1 MPTQPTEQQPLPS
14 SSSQQPPSLSDP
26 LTSWPSSPSY
36 SHYYNSSTLGTDF
49 SVLSKNPLLNR
60 IGLEP
65 VKRITLITASA
76 SFWGFI
82 LGGVIG
88 SRQTG
93 MQYLA
98 ENAHRLPKT
107 TEGWYFYHKKK
118 NYRMIYG
125 ALSKGAVYSAKTGAM
140 VALFEVLEASADFY
154 RGGADLFNSV
164 AAGLASGGIF
174 SVANKLPRQSS
185 KHAVMLGAG
194 YGLVSGS
201 LQDLSSFLK
210 GTPVWY
216 LPQSLK
222 ERSLALKIPI
232 SVENE

>member
-1 MPTQPTEQQPLPS
+1 MPNQSSEQQPLSS
-14 SSSQQPPSLSDP
+14 SSSQQHPSLSAP
-26 LTSWPSSPSY
+26 LTSWSSSPSY

-65 VKRITLITASA
+65 LKRITLITASA

-88 SRQTG
+88 SRQSG

-125 ALSKGAVYSAKTGAM
+125 ALSKGAVYSAKTGIM
-140 VALFEVLEASADFY
+140 VALFEALEASADFY

-185 KHAVMLGAG
+185 KHAIMLGAG
-194 YGLVSGS
+194 YGLISGS

-222 ERSLALKIPI
+222 ERSLALKMPT
-232 SVENE
+232 SVESE

>member
-1 MPTQPTEQQPLPS
+1 MHRSRRVARFIQIDMPTQPVEEQQPLPS
-14 SSSQQPPSLSDP
+14 SPTLQPPSLTKP
-26 LTSWPSSPSY
+26 QTTWHSSPSY

-88 SRQTG
+88 SRQSG

-125 ALSKGAVYSAKTGAM
+125 ALSKGAIYSAKTGTM

-164 AAGLASGGIF
+164 AAGLASGGVF
-174 SVANKLPRQSS
+174 SIASTFCFVSTELISNPHSWKL
-185 KHAVMLGAG
+185 LG
-194 YGLVSGS
+194 
-201 LQDLSSFLK
+201 
-210 GTPVWY
+210 
-216 LPQSLK
+216 
-222 ERSLALKIPI
+222 
-232 SVENE
+232 

>member
-1 MPTQPTEQQPLPS
+1 MPTRPTDQQPLPS
-14 SSSQQPPSLSDP
+14 SSSQPPSLSGP

-36 SHYYNSSTLGTDF
+36 SHYYNSATLGTDF

-88 SRQTG
+88 SRQSG

-222 ERSLALKIPI
+222 ERSLALKIPV

>member
-1 MPTQPTEQQPLPS
+1 MHEVVAGFRQLDMPNQPSEQQPSS
-14 SSSQQPPSLSDP
+14 SSSQQHPSLSAP
-26 LTSWPSSPSY
+26 LTSWTSSPSY

-65 VKRITLITASA
+65 LKRITLITASA

-88 SRQTG
+88 SRQSG

-140 VALFEVLEASADFY
+140 VALFEALEASADFY

-164 AAGLASGGIF
+164 GAGLASGGIF
-174 SVANKLPRQSS
+174 SVAS
-185 KHAVMLGAG
+185 KFFCGVITE
-194 YGLVSGS
+194 VI
-201 LQDLSSFLK
+201 DN
-210 GTPVWY
+210 
-216 LPQSLK
+216 PQSQCIHRLK
-222 ERSLALKIPI
+222 F
-232 SVENE
+232 